1 MADYA
6 ALIRPTSTFV
16 RIEPRARSPRHNA
29 GRAPWPC
36 ARIPGIFHLSDFRP
50 ALIAAVVASLSSA
63 PALALGDGPA
73 IASDWADLT
82 VPQAECFAPSQAAIQ
97 RIGFGE
103 VERTKYSRFG
113 TREDYTVSVRCIE
126 EKGLV
131 LFLASG
137 RERVNAN
144 ALQLNLQRNYLKGN

>member
-1 MADYA
+1 
-6 ALIRPTSTFV
+6 
-16 RIEPRARSPRHNA
+16 
-29 GRAPWPC
+29 
-36 ARIPGIFHLSDFRP
+36 LSDFRP
-50 ALIAAVVASLSSA
+50 ALIAAVVACLSSA

-82 VPQAECFAPSQAAIQ
+82 VPQAECFARGEAAIQ
-97 RIGFGE
+97 RMGFGE
-103 VERTKYSRFG
+103 IERTKYSRFG

-137 RERVNAN
+137 RERGKAN
-144 ALQLNLQRNYLKGN
+144 ALQLNLQRSYLKGN

>member
-1 MADYA
+1 MSS
-6 ALIRPTSTFV
+6 R
-16 RIEPRARSPRHNA
+16 
-29 GRAPWPC
+29 
-36 ARIPGIFHLSDFRP
+36 HLSLIV
-50 ALIAAVVASLSSA
+50 AIATVLTIAAAP

-82 VPQAECFAPSQAAIQ
+82 TPQSECFARGEAAIQ

-103 VERTKYSRFG
+103 IERTKYSRFG
-113 TREDYTVSVRCIE
+113 TRDDYTVSVRCIE

-137 RERVNAN
+137 RDRVKAN
-144 ALQLNLQRNYLKGN
+144 ALQLNLQRNYLRGN